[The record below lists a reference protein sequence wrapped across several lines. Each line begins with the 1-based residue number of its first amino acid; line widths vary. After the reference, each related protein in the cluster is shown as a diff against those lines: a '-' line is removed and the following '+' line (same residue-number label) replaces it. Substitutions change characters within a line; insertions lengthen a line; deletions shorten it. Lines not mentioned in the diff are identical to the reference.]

1 MAGNTRHT
9 PDQIIQAIK
18 GTGGIKTTVA
28 KRLDVT
34 RQTVDNYL
42 RKWASVNEAY
52 IEECEAITDM
62 AEANLIQEIRDR
74 NFQAIRFYLQ
84 TKGKE
89 RGYVERQEI
98 SGADGQPMVI
108 NMKWGDNAASDND

>member
-1 MAGNTRHT
+1 MAGNTKHN
-9 PDQIIQAIK
+9 PDQVIEAIK
-18 GTGGIKTTVA
+18 GTGGIKVTIA

-42 RKWASVNEAY
+42 RKWSTVNDVY
-52 IEECEAITDM
+52 IEECESVTDM

-84 TKGKE
+84 TKGKD
-89 RGYVERQEI
+89 RGYVERQEVT
-98 SGADGQPMVI
+98 GANGRDLTVTVTY
-108 NMKWGDNAASDND
+108 NDK